1 MVTRRVKNAER
12 KVPMADR
19 DFIAQ
24 LRGYC
29 LTTAEIL
36 YHLPDHPALLQSY
49 IWQDYDLAPR
59 FPKLLNFVEFWNGN
73 LDGKVARVRVCSK
86 KLIDPAEFR
95 YLDGRFVL
103 H

>member
-1 MVTRRVKNAER
+1 
-12 KVPMADR
+12 MADK

-24 LRGYC
+24 LKGYS

-36 YHLPDHPALLQSY
+36 YHLPDHPTLLQSFV
-49 IWQDYDLAPR
+49 WQDYDLAPC
-59 FPKLLNFVEFWNGN
+59 FPKLLSFIKFWNGN
-73 LDGKVARVRVCSK
+73 LDGKVNRVRVCSK

-95 YLDGRFVL
+95 YLDGRLVL

>member
-1 MVTRRVKNAER
+1 
-12 KVPMADR
+12 MADK

-24 LRGYC
+24 LKGYS

-36 YHLPDHPALLQSY
+36 YCLPDHPALLQSY

-59 FPKLLNFVEFWNGN
+59 FPRLLGFVEFWNGN
-73 LDGKVARVRVCSK
+73 LDGKVSRVRVSSRR
-86 KLIDPAEFR
+86 LIDPAEFR
-95 YLDGRFVL
+95 VVDGRFVL

>member
-1 MVTRRVKNAER
+1 
-12 KVPMADR
+12 MADR

-24 LRGYC
+24 LRGYG

-59 FPKLLNFVEFWNGN
+59 FPKLLVFLEFWNGN
-73 LDGKVARVRVCSK
+73 LDGKVHRVRVTNK
-86 KLIDPAEFR
+86 RLIDPAEFR
-95 YLDGRFVL
+95 YASGRFVL
-103 H
+103 N

>member
-1 MVTRRVKNAER
+1 
-12 KVPMADR
+12 MADK

-24 LRGYC
+24 LRGYS

-36 YHLPDHPALLQSY
+36 YHLPDYPALLQAY

-59 FPKLLNFVEFWNGN
+59 FPKLLHFVQFWNGN
-73 LDGKVARVRVCSK
+73 LDGKVARVRVSSK

-95 YLDGRFVL
+95 YVDGQFVL

>member
-1 MVTRRVKNAER
+1 MVTRRVKNLER
-12 KVPMADR
+12 TVSMADK

-24 LRGYC
+24 LKGYC

-36 YHLPDHPALLQSY
+36 YHLPDHPALSQSY
-49 IWQDYDLAPR
+49 IWQDYDWRPR
-59 FPKLLNFVEFWNGN
+59 FPKLLNFVEFWNSN
-73 LDGKVARVRVCSK
+73 LHGKVARVRVRSK